1 MFIEMLAEN
10 CGLISIDEGTV
21 DLNNDGRKTK
31 LNYFNDDG
39 KPHGPRSKVMLPGRN
54 DHSSKSIPIN
64 FNTKKLDYGHI
75 VGDCKDIKRPDLEF
89 AGGFTIF
96 ALDEIESAYRNKPL
110 PKDYMQKLA
119 NLYSKADDKFIDK
132 CIDVSK
138 GKLKYDQIKNDIEE
152 VKKGAD

>member
-1 MFIEMLAEN
+1 MFIEEMTKQY
-10 CGLISIDEGTV
+10 GLIGIDEGTV
-21 DLNNDGRKTK
+21 DLANAGRRTK

-39 KPHGPRSKVMLPGRN
+39 KPHGPRSKVMLPRRS
-54 DHSSKSIPIN
+54 DSRSIPIN
-64 FNTKKLDYGHI
+64 FNTKKLDYKHI
-75 VGDCKDIKRPDLEF
+75 VGDCRDIKRSDLEF
-89 AGGFTIF
+89 AGGFTVF

-110 PKDYMQKLA
+110 SKDYMQKLA
-119 NLYSKADDKFIDK
+119 DLYSNADDKFIDK